1 MKNLLS
7 IMLAIF
13 IGQIVQAGT
22 VSGTCLYHGDSTRP
36 INQAVVTL
44 KNLESNQISTY
55 ITGPDGT
62 YLFTNVPAG
71 TYQIIGTKNSPG
83 VGVNMIDATLVLFH
97 IMGFYPFDEIQTLA
111 ADVTGNGTISLA
123 DYTLIVRH
131 ITRNTP
137 FPVGEWVFLNEIID
151 VTDLKDSRPGGL
163 TGSSSGDVGGVF
175 VPGTRDLEAYPMA
188 EAGALQVTANE
199 PFTVCIQ
206 TNDAL
211 SLAGAGL
218 FINYPAEMVT
228 IESVEFPG
236 EGFEYEIDGN
246 QVSLT
251 WNDMNGN
258 TLNIDGGS
266 SLITFHC
273 TTKSSFAP
281 GMNGKFS
288 LNGNSCL
295 VSNTLTE
302 IKDAKLQAPTIEY
315 TMPALKLSNYPN
327 PFASSTTLAYYLPNS
342 GNVNIAILDYNG
354 RLIRE
359 YNLGEL
365 AQGYHTLTLEGSGMT
380 PGSYFCK
387 LSLAGSTPQTIR
399 LLKTN

>member
-1 MKNLLS
+1 
-7 IMLAIF
+7 MLAIF

-36 INQAVVTL
+36 INQALVTL
-44 KNLESNQISTY
+44 KNLESNQISTD

-62 YLFTNVPAG
+62 YLFTNIQPG

-83 VGVNMIDATLVLFH
+83 VGVNMVDATLVLFH
-97 IMGFYPFDEIQTLA
+97 ILGFYPFDEIQTLA

-123 DYTLIVRH
+123 DYNLIVRH
-131 ITRNTP
+131 IVRGTN
-137 FPVGEWVFLNEIID
+137 FPIGDWVFLNEIIE
-151 VTDLKDSRPGGL
+151 VTDMKDSRPGGL

-188 EAGALQVTANE
+188 QSGIMQVTANE
-199 PFTVCIQ
+199 PFTVSIK
-206 TNDAL
+206 TSEAL
-211 SLAGAGL
+211 NLAGAGL
-218 FINYPAEMVT
+218 FINYPSEIVT
-228 IESVEFPG
+228 IESIDFPAS
-236 EGFEYEIDGN
+236 GFEYEILDN
-246 QVSLT
+246 QISLV
-251 WNDMNGN
+251 WNDM
-258 TLNIDGGS
+258 DGKAINLESGAD
-266 SLITFHC
+266 LITFHC
-273 TTKSSFAP
+273 TTKASFTE

-288 LNGNSCL
+288 LNGNTSL
-295 VSNTLTE
+295 ISNTLTE

-327 PFASSTTLAYYLPNS
+327 PFAASTTLAYYLPNS

-365 AQGYHTLTLEGSGMT
+365 AQGYHTLTIEGSGMT

-387 LSLAGSTPQTIR
+387 LNLAGSTPQTIR